1 MNRGK
6 KRHSHAQY
14 RLKSMNLNIIYKLL
28 VCCGSKWFKSRNY
41 AQYCCSETYW
51 WHIEMQKFLTKSKV
65 FLAKYPER
73 SWELMTAFGIS
84 LYPSRVTRFVF
95 LPSRTTPP
103 SSEPF
108 MTRTCGACPRTSATW
123 SYNYPTRVH
132 WGNRL
137 TQCQRWCLTPRTI
150 CHSSW
155 IWSWGL
161 EDGIFLFFFHLTCP
175 QSCTDQFMRPWT
187 LVIGLDDLTY
197 WEILLFFLYI
207 TCGYHRGYPHFSL

>member
-1 MNRGK
+1 MLWLKMIQIK
-6 KRHSHAQY
+6 KLCSILLFRD
-14 RLKSMNLNIIYKLL
+14 LL
-28 VCCGSKWFKSRNY
+28 VAHWDAKVSDKIKSVPGK
-41 AQYCCSETYW
+41 
-51 WHIEMQKFLTKSKV
+51 I
-65 FLAKYPER
+65 
-73 SWELMTAFGIS
+73 
-84 LYPSRVTRFVF
+84 
-95 LPSRTTPP
+95 SRTFLRVDDRVWHLSLSQ
-103 SSEPF
+103 SSNTIRVFAIQNDPAF
-108 MTRTCGACPRTSATW
+108 LGAIHDAYLRSVSKDFGNQ